1 MPAVFLGNSNRLKP
15 SAFSTWTTTSAH
27 PEWISC
33 PDSGRWLGFPVCF
46 RGWLGNP
53 LQTMGKDQWTSP
65 INGSFFYRWVSEAD
79 KFDSRIGIYP
89 IWPLESREHD
99 DQAVDRMGL
108 SLFWDKPL

>member
-1 MPAVFLGNSNRLKP
+1 MAWVSGVFP
-15 SAFSTWTTTSAH
+15 
-27 PEWISC
+27 
-33 PDSGRWLGFPVCF
+33 WLARKSPT
-46 RGWLGNP
+46 NN
-53 LQTMGKDQWTSP
+53 GKRSVDIPYKWK
-65 INGSFFYRWVSEAD
+65 FFYRWVSEAD